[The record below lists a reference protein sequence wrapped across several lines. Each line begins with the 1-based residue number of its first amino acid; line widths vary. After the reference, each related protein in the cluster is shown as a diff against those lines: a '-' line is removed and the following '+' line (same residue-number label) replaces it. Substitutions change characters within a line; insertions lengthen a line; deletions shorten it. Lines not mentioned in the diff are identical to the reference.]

1 MSVIYWGATVR
12 LGAGRASA
20 HVSTHDSGTVML
32 SVDSASTVSL
42 MTHLS
47 ATEARKLAAE
57 LVIGAEAYEAH
68 EASALAA
75 LEQQS

>member
-1 MSVIYWGATVR
+1 MSVIHWGKDVV
-12 LGAGRASA
+12 LGNSRASA
-20 HVSTHDSGTVML
+20 HVGTLDNGTVML
-32 SVDSASTVSL
+32 SIDSASTVSL
-42 MTHLS
+42 MTHFS

-57 LVIGAEAYEAH
+57 LVIGADAYEAH

>member
-1 MSVIYWGATVR
+1 MTVIYWGATVR
-12 LGAGRASA
+12 LGEGRASA
-20 HVSTHDSGTVML
+20 HVSTHDSGTVIL
-32 SVDSASTVSL
+32 SIDSASTVSL
-42 MTHLS
+42 MTHFS

-57 LVIGAEAYEAH
+57 LVSGAEAYEAH

>member
-1 MSVIYWGATVR
+1 MSVIHWGSTVR
-12 LGAGRASA
+12 LGNSRATA

-32 SVDSASTVSL
+32 SIDSASTVSL
-42 MTHLS
+42 MTHFS

-68 EASALAA
+68 EASALTAVGG
-75 LEQQS
+75 SK

>member
-1 MSVIYWGATVR
+1 
-12 LGAGRASA
+12 
-20 HVSTHDSGTVML
+20 VML
-32 SVDSASTVSL
+32 SIDSASTVSL
-42 MTHLS
+42 MTHFS

-75 LEQQS
+75 LEQQP